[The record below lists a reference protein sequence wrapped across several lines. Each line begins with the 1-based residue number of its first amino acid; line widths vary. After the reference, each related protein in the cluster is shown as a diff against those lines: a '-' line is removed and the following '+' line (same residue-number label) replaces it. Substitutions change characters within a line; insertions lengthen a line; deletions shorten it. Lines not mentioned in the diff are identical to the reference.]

1 MHTHATPLRLTIL
14 AAAIAASVSAH
25 AQEVT
30 KPAKPAAQEQKVED
44 AKLQKVEVHGTAE
57 AYDPRRDDTA
67 SKVVVNHDEIVKY
80 GDTNV
85 LDTLKRVPGVT
96 VVNGGIR
103 MRGLGSGYTQILING
118 ERAPAGFS
126 MDSLS
131 PDVIERIEVLRAAS
145 AEYSTQSVAGTINI
159 VLKKAIKNAQR
170 EVKVGVGHST
180 NYTNP
185 AVNLQLSDRADKLSW
200 SLPANVMYMDNERDA
215 PIVEQAFDPAGQETL
230 HRSTASHFKNHF
242 SAINVSPRLNWN
254 LGGGDTLTWQ
264 TFVNVNRFGGGY
276 DLSMVTDLGH
286 PPPTPNI
293 QQHIKN
299 ENEFFRTDVE
309 WVQKLASGSR
319 LQMKVGGLVGGLGNT
334 LRRLGYTGAA
344 RTLDSVIESKGT
356 DHGLSSTGKYTNP
369 LVEGHSLA
377 LGWDAGYNTRDDSRV
392 EATPIIEGTGVDATP
407 AMSRYLDEKF
417 KSRITRLAVYT
428 QDEWNVTPRWSVY
441 LGARWE
447 GIQTRTSGAS
457 WVGGDRQPGDGFAAR
472 SRSSVWSPLMQ
483 TLYKL
488 PGTKADQVRFA
499 VTRTYKAPDLQSL
512 IPRRFPSANNNSTN
526 PDFMGNPN
534 LKPELALGLD
544 ASYEHYFAEGG
555 LLSIS
560 ASSRKIT
567 DFTRVMV
574 VQQGDLWVALPSNT
588 GNARTHGLELE
599 AKFPLKVVYANA
611 PAIDLRASVS
621 RNWSTV
627 DSIPGP
633 NNRLD
638 QQTPLSATFGVD
650 YKAGAL
656 TTGASFAFRN
666 GGPVRISQAQTNYQ
680 TVRRDLDMY
689 ALWKFNPK
697 VQLRVALSNV
707 LGQDWIS
714 SSSYAEKEQLMTR
727 TTVSPAYMVTRATLE
742 MKF

>member
-1 MHTHATPLRLTIL
+1 MQTHAKPLRLTIL

-25 AQEVT
+25 AQEAT
-30 KPAKPAAQEQKVED
+30 TTAKPAAQEQKAD
-44 AKLQKVEVHGTAE
+44 DSKMQKVEVRGTAD

-159 VLKKAIKNAQR
+159 VLKKAIKTGQR
-170 EVKVGVGHST
+170 EVKVGLGHST
-180 NYTNP
+180 NYSNP
-185 AVNLQLSDRADKLSW
+185 AVNLQLSDRAGKLSW
-200 SLPANVMYMDNERDA
+200 SLPANVMYMDNERDS
-215 PIVEQAFDPAGQETL
+215 PIVEQGFDYQGNEVL

-242 SAINVSPRLNWN
+242 SAVNVSPRLNWN
-254 LGGGDTLTWQ
+254 LDGGDTLTWQ
-264 TFVNVNRFGGGY
+264 TFMNVNRFGGAY
-276 DLSMVTDLGH
+276 DLSMVGEPL
-286 PPPTPNI
+286 PTTPDVR
-293 QQHIKN
+293 QHIKN
-299 ENEFFRTDVE
+299 SNEFFRTDVE
-309 WVQKLASGSR
+309 WVHKLASGSK

-334 LRRLGYTGAA
+334 LRRTGYTGSVQ
-344 RTLDSVIESKGT
+344 TLDSVIESKGT
-356 DHGLSSTGKYTNP
+356 DHGLTSTGKYTNP
-369 LVEGHSLA
+369 LVEGHALA

-392 EATPIIEGTGVDATP
+392 EDTPIPEGTGLPNRPKAEP
-407 AMSRYLDEKF
+407 YYLDEKF
-417 KSRITRLAVYT
+417 KGRVTRLAVYA

-441 LGARWE
+441 LGTRWE
-447 GIQTRTSGAS
+447 GIQTRTDVKA
-457 WVGGDRQPGDGFAAR
+457 QEPGKPLIFANGH
-472 SRSSVWSPLMQ
+472 SRSSVLSPLMQ
-483 TLYKL
+483 TMYKL

-512 IPRRFPSANNNSTN
+512 IPRRFPAPNNNSTN

-544 ASYEHYFAEGG
+544 AAYEHYFAEGG
-555 LLSIS
+555 LFSIS

-567 DFTRVMV
+567 DFTRVLV
-574 VQQGDLWVALPSNT
+574 TEEVPGHYVAMPSNA
-588 GNARTHGLELE
+588 GNARTHGVEME
-599 AKFPLKVVYANA
+599 AKFPLKVVYAGA

-627 DSIPGP
+627 DSVPGP

-638 QQTPLSATFGVD
+638 QQTPLSATFGID
-650 YKAGAL
+650 YKVGPL
-656 TTGASFAFRN
+656 TTGGSFAFRN
-666 GGPVRISQAQTNYQ
+666 GGPVRISETQTSYQ
-680 TVRRDLDMY
+680 TVRRDLDLY

-697 VQLRVALSNV
+697 VQLRVAFSNV
-707 LGQDWIS
+707 LGQDWYS
-714 SSSYAEKEQLMTR
+714 SSSYAQRDMLMTR
-727 TTVSPAYMVTRATLE
+727 TSVSPAYMVTRATLE
-742 MKF
+742 VKF